1 MMADIRIAV
10 ATINMAPHFPGA
22 IYKRISS
29 LLKPGQSI
37 VDSLTYA
44 VSAGVSHYRLMQLLE
59 GEPKPIAL
67 IGIVVRPQP
76 DVMAAFHAINAPVIL
91 IDESVPGATTVAV
104 DNEQGGYVAG
114 AHLAK
119 LGRRQMLV
127 VQAQVNPD
135 GDMCCIQ
142 RLAGF
147 KKALVDHGLALAP
160 DHVITCNDYSRK
172 VGAEAMHQ
180 VVKKFKGVDAIFCS
194 AADQTAVGMLKAAR
208 DLGVRIPEDIA
219 IIGFDDLPF
228 AATSD
233 PPLTTVRQPLDQMA
247 EAAYRMAT
255 VETSDVFQKPRIV
268 KLKPELVLRQSA

>member
-1 MMADIRIAV
+1 MADIRIAL
-10 ATINMAPHFPGA
+10 ATINMSPHFPGA
-22 IYKRISS
+22 IYKRITN
-29 LLKPGQSI
+29 LLKPGESI
-37 VDSLTYA
+37 LDSLTYEI
-44 VSAGVSHYRLMQLLE
+44 SAGVSRFRLMQLLE
-59 GEPKPIAL
+59 GDPKPIAL

-76 DVMAAFHAINAPVIL
+76 EVMEAFHAIRAPVIL
-91 IDESVPGATTVAV
+91 IDESVPGATTVSV
-104 DNEQGGYVAG
+104 DNEQGGYLAG

-119 LGRRQMLV
+119 LGRRRMLV

-147 KKALVDHGLALAP
+147 KRALAERGLELAP

-172 VGAEAMHQ
+172 VGVDALHQ
-180 VVKKFKGVDAIFCS
+180 IVKRFKGVDGIFCS

-219 IIGFDDLPF
+219 VIGFDDLPF

-233 PPLTTVRQPLDQMA
+233 PPLTTVRQPLDAMA

-255 VETSDVFQKPRIV
+255 VETGDVFQRPRVV
-268 KLKPELVLRQSA
+268 KLKPELVVRQSA